1 MTGHATPRHRG
12 TAFEALT
19 RPITIGSLCSGVGGL
34 ELGVMA
40 ALSGCQLSWC
50 SDIDSQAV
58 KVLSARFADVP
69 NLGDIRALDWTRLCR
84 VEVLTTGFPC
94 QDISAAGCRA
104 GVENGDRSGL
114 WDVLGVVRVV
124 RPRLL
129 VVENVAALR
138 WRGGGLGRVLG
149 DLAATGYDS
158 SWRSVCADDVG
169 APHRRERVFLLAW
182 PRSEGPAELAAD
194 ADRARRHIKRP
205 ERVEQNRWAL
215 PTGSDPRSGGCA
227 GLPAERMIGKE
238 SARCGTADFRWGVH
252 GAALA
257 RWERALGRRAP
268 RPLLAGRRG
277 QPVLAPEFVEFLMGL
292 PVGWVTGLAIS
303 RTAQLRLLGN
313 GVVPAQA
320 AHAVALLLRE
330 ATSISSAAEVH
341 AGASSRK
348 GAGWDVRAAAR
359 SGHGLIGRGV
369 A

>member
-1 MTGHATPRHRG
+1 MTGFPTSRHLQ
-12 TAFEALT
+12 AAVEPFT

-34 ELGVMA
+34 EIGVMS
-40 ALSGCQLSWC
+40 ALPGCQLSWC
-50 SDIDSQAV
+50 SDVDPQAV
-58 KVLSARFADVP
+58 KVLSARFAGVP
-69 NLGDIRALDWTRLCR
+69 NLGDIRVLDWSRLRR
-84 VEVLTTGFPC
+84 VEILTAGFPC
-94 QDISAAGCRA
+94 QDISAAGRRA
-104 GVENGDRSGL
+104 GVENGERSGL
-114 WDVLGVVRVV
+114 WTDVLGAVRVV
-124 RPRLL
+124 RPQLL

-158 SWRSVCADDVG
+158 SWRSVCADEVG

-182 PRSEGPAELAAD
+182 PRSEGPADPAAD

-205 ERVEQNRWAL
+205 ERVEQNRWTL

-227 GLPAERMIGKE
+227 GPPADRMIGKG

-257 RWERALGRRAP
+257 RWEQALGRRAP
-268 RPLLAGRRG
+268 QPLLIGRRG

-320 AHAVALLLRE
+320 AHAIALLLQD

-341 AGASSRK
+341 AGASGRK
-348 GAGWDVRAAAR
+348 GAGWTYVPPPGPDAA
-359 SGHGLIGRGV
+359 
-369 A
+369 